1 MLHFLFEIS
10 PIQLIFCQAL
20 ISTMNTD
27 GLVLQHQGIGSYRAE
42 YAHMRFMLFMDW
54 HIDVWAKHDWWYV
67 DDIFNSFRPI
77 DAYMSQ

>member
-54 HIDVWAKHDWWYV
+54 HIDVWAKHD
-67 DDIFNSFRPI
+67 SFRPI